1 MKRTKQDEGEDRAFA
16 APAVGGTKRRAPR
29 PAAAKKPQNDAG
41 GPSLADSKSD
51 SPTDAGVLL
60 DSQSEPTAT
69 PSSAAVAEA
78 PHSSAAMPDAAHPR
92 GSEPRASETVALA
105 ARGNGPVDLVACQ
118 ERIGHTF
125 RDESILL
132 AALTHASG
140 AAHRLASNERLEFL
154 GDAIL
159 GFIVCDTLYRIFPES
174 LEGDLTRIK
183 SVVVSRETCGRIS
196 EHLGLTE
203 FLIVGKGLAVNSA
216 IPVSVL
222 SDLFESIVA
231 AIYLDGGIEPARRFV
246 SRWMDPEIAQVSSGA
261 QGANHKSLLQQ
272 LSQRD
277 FGVTPTYEVMEE
289 SGPDHSKSF
298 HVSAFI
304 GERRYTPAW
313 GRNKKEAEQRAAS
326 NALVELR
333 AAGVGIADAGRRG

>member
-1 MKRTKQDEGEDRAFA
+1 MKRTKHDEGEDRALKA
-16 APAVGGTKRRAPR
+16 RSAGEGPKKRATRL
-29 PAAAKKPQNDAG
+29 AAAKKPQADVGA
-41 GPSLADSKSD
+41 PSLADSQSD
-51 SPTDAGVLL
+51 AVGILC
-60 DSQSEPTAT
+60 SQLEPTAVLFT
-69 PSSAAVAEA
+69 AALPEA
-78 PHSSAAMPDAAHPR
+78 PPQR
-92 GSEPRASETVALA
+92 GSEPRGSESVALA
-105 ARGNGPVDLVACQ
+105 VRGNGPVDLVGCQ

-159 GFIVCDTLYRIFPES
+159 GFIVCDTLYRIFPHS
-174 LEGDLTRIK
+174 LEGDLTRVK

-216 IPVSVL
+216 VPVSVL
-222 SDLFESIVA
+222 SDLFESVVA
-231 AIYLDGGIEPARRFV
+231 AIYLDGGIEPARLFV

-333 AAGVGIADAGRRG
+333 AAGVGIADAGCRG

>member
-1 MKRTKQDEGEDRAFA
+1 MKRTKQDEGEERAVA
-16 APAVGGTKRRAPR
+16 APSSGGIAKKRSAR
-29 PAAAKKPQNDAG
+29 PAAAKKPQTDLAAPARPG
-41 GPSLADSKSD
+41 RQGDSPEDSQADSLA
-51 SPTDAGVLL
+51 
-60 DSQSEPTAT
+60 EPASLA
-69 PSSAAVAEA
+69 SSAAVADA
-78 PHSSAAMPDAAHPR
+78 PPSR
-92 GSEPRASETVALA
+92 GNEPRANEPGAIA
-105 ARGNGPVDLVACQ
+105 ARGDKPVDLVACQ

-174 LEGDLTRIK
+174 LEGDLTRVK

-196 EHLGLTE
+196 EQLGLTE

-216 IPVSVL
+216 VPVSVL
-222 SDLFESIVA
+222 SDLFESVVA

-246 SRWMDPEIAQVSSGA
+246 SRWMEPEIAQVSSGA

-333 AAGVGIADAGRRG
+333 AAGVGVADAGRRG

>member
-1 MKRTKQDEGEDRAFA
+1 MKRTKQNEGEDRALSTPSDGWVA
-16 APAVGGTKRRAPR
+16 KKRATR
-29 PAAAKKPQNDAG
+29 PAAAKKSQAAAG
-41 GPSLADSKSD
+41 APSLADSQSD
-51 SPTDAGVLL
+51 AVVGL
-60 DSQSEPTAT
+60 DPQSEPTSP

-78 PHSSAAMPDAAHPR
+78 PLPR
-92 GSEPRASETVALA
+92 GSEPRGSEPVALT
-105 ARGNGPVDLVACQ
+105 ARGNGPVDLVSCQ

-216 IPVSVL
+216 VPVSVL
-222 SDLFESIVA
+222 SDLFESVVA
-231 AIYLDGGIEPARRFV
+231 AIYLDGGIEPARLFV

>member
-1 MKRTKQDEGEDRAFA
+1 MTRTKQDEGEDRAVG
-16 APAVGGTKRRAPR
+16 APSAGGGAKKRATRL
-29 PAAAKKPQNDAG
+29 AAAKKPPTDAG
-41 GPSLADSKSD
+41 GPSLAESKSD

-60 DSQSEPTAT
+60 DPQCEPTAT
-69 PSSAAVAEA
+69 PASAAVAEA
-78 PHSSAAMPDAAHPR
+78 PPLR

>member
-1 MKRTKQDEGEDRAFA
+1 MKRTKHDEGEDRALA
-16 APAVGGTKRRAPR
+16 APSAGGGTKKRATR
-29 PAAAKKPQNDAG
+29 PAAAKRPQTNAG

-60 DSQSEPTAT
+60 DSQCEPTAL
-69 PSSAAVAEA
+69 PFSAASADA
-78 PHSSAAMPDAAHPR
+78 PPPR
-92 GSEPRASETVALA
+92 GSEPHGSEPVALA

-222 SDLFESIVA
+222 SDLFESVVA

>member
-1 MKRTKQDEGEDRAFA
+1 MKRTKQDEGEDRALA
-16 APAVGGTKRRAPR
+16 APSAGGVAKKRSTR
-29 PAAAKKPQNDAG
+29 PAAAKKPPTDAG
-41 GPSLADSKSD
+41 GPSLSDAKSD

-60 DSQSEPTAT
+60 DPRCEPAAT
-69 PSSAAVAEA
+69 PSSAAEA
-78 PHSSAAMPDAAHPR
+78 PPLSAREPR
-92 GSEPRASETVALA
+92 GSEPRGSDTVALA

-118 ERIGHTF
+118 QRIGHTF

-222 SDLFESIVA
+222 SDLFESVVA
-231 AIYLDGGIEPARRFV
+231 AIYLDGGIEPARLFV